1 MAPSTMRSQR
11 HSTGGVARNG
21 GAGVAG
27 ATRARFSKAAR
38 TRSWRPS
45 LRARALFTGH

>member
-1 MAPSTMRSQR
+1 MAPSRMRSHR

-21 GAGVAG
+21 RAGVAG
-27 ATRARFSKAAR
+27 ATRARFSEAAR
-38 TRSWRPS
+38 TLSWWPS